1 MEQKMSF
8 SELINGET
16 PVLVDFMATWCG
28 PCIAMAPILEEVA
41 GKFGDRVRIVKVD
54 VDQNRAL
61 AAHFNIYGVPTFI
74 LFKKGEAVWRQSG
87 MVSASFLE
95 ELLERHA
102 APVAS
107 E

>member
-1 MEQKMSF
+1 METKKISF
-8 SELINGET
+8 TELINGDT

-41 GKFGDRVRIVKVD
+41 GKMQDRVRIVKVD

-61 AAHFNIYGVPTFI
+61 ASHYNIYGVPTFI
-74 LFKKGEAVWRQSG
+74 LFKKGEMLWRQSG

-95 ELLERHA
+95 DLLEQHA
-102 APVAS
+102 EPVA
-107 E
+107 

>member
-1 MEQKMSF
+1 MEAKKVSF
-8 SELINGET
+8 TELINGDT

-41 GKFGDRVRIVKVD
+41 GKMQDRVKIVKVD

-61 AAHFNIYGVPTFI
+61 AAHYNIFGVPTFI
-74 LFKKGEAVWRQSG
+74 LFKNGEMLWRQSG

-95 ELLERHA
+95 DLLEKHTE
-102 APVAS
+102 PVT
-107 E
+107 

>member
-8 SELINGET
+8 TELINGDK

-41 GKFGDRVRIVKVD
+41 GKMGDRVRIIKVD

-74 LFKKGEAVWRQSG
+74 LFKNGEAVWRQSG
-87 MVSASFLE
+87 MVSGSYLE
-95 ELLERHA
+95 ELLEQHA
-102 APVAS
+102 SPVES
-107 E
+107 K